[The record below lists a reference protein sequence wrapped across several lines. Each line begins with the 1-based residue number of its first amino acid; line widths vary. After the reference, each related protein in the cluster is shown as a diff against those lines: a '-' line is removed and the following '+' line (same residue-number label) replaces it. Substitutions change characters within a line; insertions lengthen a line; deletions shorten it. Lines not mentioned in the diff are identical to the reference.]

1 MRNTGGREGCG
12 ATAARLQATTGT
24 LEGLHSV
31 GGGDLVGLGSGV
43 LGDVAV
49 QLHELGQVELGL
61 LQHLHLADE
70 DVLQGVDGVGLL
82 LDLGGDRLRVGDPVD
97 ETRQTTDAAL
107 ARRRHKGSERDR
119 ERDRETKQRRRA
131 V

>member
-1 MRNTGGREGCG
+1 
-12 ATAARLQATTGT
+12 
-24 LEGLHSV
+24 V
-31 GGGDLVGLGSGV
+31 GGGDLVGLGAGV

-82 LDLGGDRLRVGDPVD
+82 LDLGGDRLRVGDQLLDQVLQVTLGGLFRD
-97 ETRQTTDAAL
+97 DLEHLLADGADLAGLGVGGGLRVLGVLLGESDGEDAQ
-107 ARRRHKGSERDR
+107 HVS
-119 ERDRETKQRRRA
+119 
-131 V
+131 VS

>member
-12 ATAARLQATTGT
+12 ATAARLEATTGT

-61 LQHLHLADE
+61 LQHLDLADE
-70 DVLQGVDGVGLL
+70 DVLQRVDGVSLL
-82 LDLGGDRLRVGDPVD
+82 LDLGSDGLRVGDPAD
-97 ETRQTTDAAL
+97 KNRHET
-107 ARRRHKGSERDR
+107 
-119 ERDRETKQRRRA
+119 QR
-131 V
+131 